1 MGLGAMAPSQRLKV
15 HQLEAFKKNEKWNY
29 NFISVYLDQNY
40 KFLLLKE
47 SLGNQFFLFKKYNEL
62 MKA

>member
-1 MGLGAMAPSQRLKV
+1 MGLGAMAPSQRLTV
-15 HQLEAFKKNEKWNY
+15 HQLEDFKKNEKWNY

-47 SLGNQFFLFKKYNEL
+47 SLGNHFFLFKKYNES

>member
-29 NFISVYLDQNY
+29 NFISVYLGQNY
-40 KFLLLKE
+40 T
-47 SLGNQFFLFKKYNEL
+47 
-62 MKA
+62 